1 MNILFSRFR
10 VFILKVILLI
20 AAILI
25 SLGFGSKKGST
36 GLGIRV
42 TIGFFKI

>member
-1 MNILFSRFR
+1 M
-10 VFILKVILLI
+10 LKVTLLI

-42 TIGFFKI
+42 IISFFKI